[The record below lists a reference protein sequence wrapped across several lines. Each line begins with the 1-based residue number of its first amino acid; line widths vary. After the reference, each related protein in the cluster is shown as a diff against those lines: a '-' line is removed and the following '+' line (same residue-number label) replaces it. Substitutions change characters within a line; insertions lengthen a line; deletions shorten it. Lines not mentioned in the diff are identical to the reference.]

1 MTVNDLPPQKPEPDE
16 GERKTTDD
24 LIASLQTDLRSGLTS
39 VSAAERLKR
48 LGPNEVPEKV
58 PHPLLLIAK
67 KFWGL
72 TAWMLE
78 LIIVLS
84 LVLRKYPDAAIVA
97 VLLVTNAV
105 VSLLEERKAAG
116 AVEALKKELR
126 TNARALRDGAW
137 TAVPA
142 RELVPGDVVRLRAGD
157 VVPAD
162 VQVANGSLAADQS
175 SLTGESLAVEKGVG
189 DLVYSGSVITRGEAT
204 GIVLRTGAGTK
215 FGKTVELI
223 QVARPKLHMEEV
235 VTKLVRRLLV
245 IIGSLLALTIAVSV
259 VRGMAILEILP
270 LMLVLLLSA
279 IPVALPVMYTVSMAV
294 GARDL
299 AKRSVLVTRLSAT
312 EDAATMDVLCV
323 DKTGTLTL
331 NELSISRVFP
341 VGSFT
346 EREAVLF
353 GALAS
358 QEANRDPLDLAFIRQ
373 AREKAWQNP
382 DDRQESFTPFDP
394 ATRKTEAVV
403 RHDGRRLRV
412 MKGAVPVIAQV
423 CGLGPDEAQALE
435 ARVGELSGKGYRVVA
450 VAVAEVGS
458 GKPAIAGLVALSD
471 SARPDSK
478 QLIQELHALGVS
490 VKMLTGDALPIARE
504 IAGELGVGEDI
515 NRMSDLKDLLTTDP
529 AGALRRLEKSD
540 GFAEVYPEDKYMIVQ
555 SLQAAR
561 HVVGM
566 TGDGINDAPALKQA
580 EVGIAVN
587 SATDVAKSAASVVLT
602 SEGLSGIVELVRN
615 GRKVYQR
622 INTWIL
628 NKIMRTILKSAFVVG
643 VFLVTGDF
651 VISAFAMVLLLL
663 MTDFMKISLSTDH
676 VRWSPS
682 PDTWNIKAY
691 VRVAAVLGALMA
703 LESCA
708 VLALGQVLWRLRT
721 SDPVVRTFSFE
732 ILLFSAVTSIFV
744 IRERRHFWSSRPS
757 RLLLMIMALDI
768 IAGALISTFGIP
780 GLFPALPIEMTLFL
794 IAWNVALTLVLNDGV
809 KLFLLKRSKLGGHTA
824 GAAAEGSTSPQG

>member
-1 MTVNDLPPQKPEPDE
+1 VF
-16 GERKTTDD
+16 
-24 LIASLQTDLRSGLTS
+24 AVSLDTDLRSGLTS
-39 VSAAERLKR
+39 GSAADRLKR
-48 LGPNEVPEKV
+48 FGPNEVPRKKA
-58 PHPLLLIAK
+58 HPLLLVAK

-97 VLLVTNAV
+97 GLLVTNAV

-116 AVEALKKELR
+116 VVEALKKELR
-126 TNARALRDGAW
+126 INARTLRDGAW
-137 TAVPA
+137 TTVPA

-162 VQVANGSLAADQS
+162 VEVAAGSLAADQS
-175 SLTGESLAVEKGVG
+175 ALTGESLAVEKGTG

-204 GIVLRTGAGTK
+204 GIVFRTGSGTK
-215 FGKTVELI
+215 FGRTVELI

-235 VTKLVRRLLV
+235 VTKLVRWLLL
-245 IIGSLLALTIAVSV
+245 IIGGLLALTFAVSI

-279 IPVALPVMYTVSMAV
+279 VPVALPVMYTVSMAL
-294 GARDL
+294 GAREL

-331 NELSISRVFP
+331 NELSISQVFP

-346 EREAVLF
+346 EQEAVLF

-358 QEANRDPLDLAFIRQ
+358 QEANRDPLDLAFIRR
-373 AREKAWQNP
+373 ARDMGWLDP
-382 DDRQESFTPFDP
+382 DDVQESFTPFDP

-403 RHDGRRLRV
+403 RRGGRRLHV
-412 MKGAVPVIAQV
+412 MKGAISVIAQA
-423 CGLGPDEAQALE
+423 CGLGPEDEQALE
-435 ARVGELSGKGYRVVA
+435 DRIGDLSGRGYRA
-450 VAVAEVGS
+450 VAVAEDEG
-458 GKPAIAGLVALSD
+458 GKPAIVGLVALSD
-471 SARPDSK
+471 RPRPDSK
-478 QLIQELHALGVS
+478 QLIKELHALGVS

-504 IAGELGVGEDI
+504 IARDLGIGEDI
-515 NRMSDLKDLLTTDP
+515 SRMSDLRDLLKTDP
-529 AGALRRLEKSD
+529 AVALRQMETSD
-540 GFAEVYPEDKYMIVQ
+540 GFAEVYPEDKYMIVR
-555 SLQAAR
+555 SLQASH
-561 HVVGM
+561 HVLGM
-566 TGDGINDAPALKQA
+566 TGDGVNDAPALKQS
-580 EVGIAVN
+580 EVGIAVS

-602 SEGLSGIVELVRN
+602 SGGLSGIVELIKN

-643 VFLVTGDF
+643 VFLVTGDY
-651 VISAFAMVLLLL
+651 VVSAFAMVLLLL
-663 MTDFMKISLSTDH
+663 MTDFMKISLSTDR
-676 VRWSPS
+676 VQWSPS

-691 VRVAAVLGALMA
+691 VRVAAGLGTLMA
-703 LESCA
+703 LESFGA
-708 VLALGQVLWRLRT
+708 LALGQAFWRLRT
-721 SDPVVRTFSFE
+721 SDPVVWTFSFE
-732 ILLFSAVTSIFV
+732 ILLFSAVTSLFV
-744 IRERRHFWSSRPS
+744 IRERRRFWSSRPS
-757 RLLLMIMALDI
+757 RLLLTIMTLDI

-780 GLFPALPIEMTLFL
+780 GLFPALPVAMTLFL
-794 IAWNVALTLVLNDGV
+794 LGWNLALALTLNDCV
-809 KLFLLKRSKLGGHTA
+809 KLLLLKKLNRGRQAPGKTSESTA
-824 GAAAEGSTSPQG
+824 M

>member
-1 MTVNDLPPQKPEPDE
+1 MPERND
-16 GERKTTDD
+16 GEHKTLAD
-24 LIASLQTDLRSGLTS
+24 IVASLSTDLRFGLSSGT
-39 VSAAERLKR
+39 AADRLKR
-48 LGPNEVPEKV
+48 LGPNEVPEKKA
-58 PHPLLLIAK
+58 HPLLFIAK

-116 AVEALKKELR
+116 AVDALKKELR
-126 TNARALRDGAW
+126 INGRALRDGAW
-137 TAVPA
+137 TTVPA

-162 VQVANGSLAADQS
+162 VAISAGSLAVDQS
-175 SLTGESLAVEKGVG
+175 ALTGESLAVEKSTD
-189 DLVYSGSVITRGEAT
+189 DLVYSGSVISRGEAT
-204 GIVLRTGAGTK
+204 GIVLRTGSGTR
-215 FGKTVELI
+215 FGRTVELI

-235 VTKLVRRLLV
+235 VTKLVRRLLL
-245 IIGSLLALTIAVSV
+245 IIGSLLTLTVAVSI
-259 VRGMAILEILP
+259 VRDVAILEILP

-294 GARDL
+294 GACEL
-299 AKRSVLVTRLSAT
+299 AKGSVLVTRLSAT

-331 NELSISRVFP
+331 NELSISQVFP
-341 VGSFT
+341 VGPFA

-358 QEANRDPLDLAFIRQ
+358 QEANRDPLDLAFIRR
-373 AREKAWQNP
+373 ARDMGWLDP
-382 DDRQESFTPFDP
+382 DDVQESFTPFTA
-394 ATRKTEAVV
+394 ATRRTEAIV
-403 RHDGRRLRV
+403 RHGGRRLRV
-412 MKGAVPVIAQV
+412 MKGAVSVIARA
-423 CGLGPDEAQALE
+423 CGLGPEDEQALDL
-435 ARVGELSGKGYRVVA
+435 RVGDLSKRGYRTVA
-450 VAVAEVGS
+450 VAMAEDEG
-458 GKPAIAGLVALSD
+458 GKPAVAGLVALSD
-471 SARPDSK
+471 RPRPDSK
-478 QLIQELHALGVS
+478 QLIRELHALGVS
-490 VKMLTGDALPIARE
+490 VKMLTGDALPIAVE
-504 IAGELGVGEDI
+504 IAGDLGLGEDI
-515 NRMSDLKDLLTTDP
+515 SRMSDLKDLLKTDP
-529 AGALRRLEKSD
+529 AAALKRMKKSD
-540 GFAEVYPEDKYMIVQ
+540 GFAEVYPEDKYMIVR
-555 SLQAAR
+555 SLQASR

-566 TGDGINDAPALKQA
+566 TGDGVNDAPALKQA

-602 SEGLSGIVELVRN
+602 SGGLSGIVELVKN

-643 VFLVTGDF
+643 VFLVSGDF

-663 MTDFMKISLSTDH
+663 MTDFMKISLSTDR
-676 VRWSPS
+676 VQWSAS

-691 VRVAAVLGALMA
+691 TRVAAAMGTLMA
-703 LESCA
+703 VESFA
-708 VLALGQVLWRLRT
+708 ALALGQAFWGLRT
-721 SDPVVRTFSFE
+721 SDPVIRTFSFE

-744 IRERRHFWSSRPS
+744 IRERRQFWSSRPS
-757 RLLLMIMALDI
+757 RLLLTVMALDV
-768 IAGALISTFGIP
+768 IAGGFISTFGIA
-780 GLFPALPIEMTLFL
+780 GLFPALPVAMTLFL
-794 IAWNVALTLVLNDGV
+794 LGWNIAISLVLNDWV
-809 KLFLLKRSKLGGHTA
+809 KLLLLKKLNVGGYAHGT
-824 GAAAEGSTSPQG
+824 TSD

>member
-1 MTVNDLPPQKPEPDE
+1 MNEN
-16 GERKTTDD
+16 D

-39 VSAAERLKR
+39 ASAADRLRR
-48 LGPNEVPEKV
+48 LGPNEVPEKKA
-58 PHPLLLIAK
+58 HPLLLVAK

-84 LVLRKYPDAAIVA
+84 LILRKYPDAVIVA
-97 VLLVTNAV
+97 VLLVTNAI

-126 TNARALRDGAW
+126 INARVLRDGAW
-137 TAVPA
+137 TTVPA
-142 RELVPGDVVRLRAGD
+142 RELVPGDIVRLRAGD

-162 VQVANGSLAADQS
+162 VQIANDSLAADQS
-175 SLTGESLAVEKGVG
+175 ALTGESLAVEKGVG
-189 DLVYSGSVITRGEAT
+189 GLVYSGSVITRGEAT

-215 FGKTVELI
+215 FGRTVELI

-235 VTKLVRRLLV
+235 VTKLVRRLLA
-245 IIGSLLALTIAVSV
+245 IIGALLAMTVAVSI
-259 VRGMAILEILP
+259 VRNMAILEILP

-294 GARDL
+294 GAREL

-331 NELSISRVFP
+331 NELSISQVFP
-341 VGSFT
+341 MGSFT

-358 QEANRDPLDLAFIRQ
+358 QEANRDPLDLAFIKR
-373 AREKAWQNP
+373 ARDMGWLDPN
-382 DDRQESFTPFDP
+382 DVQESFTPFDA
-394 ATRKTEAVV
+394 ATRKTEAVA
-403 RHDGRRLRV
+403 RIGGRRLHV
-412 MKGAVPVIAQV
+412 MKGAVTVIARA
-423 CGLGPDEAQALE
+423 CGLGPEDEQALE
-435 ARVGELSGKGYRVVA
+435 ARVGELSGRGYRVVA
-450 VAVAEVGS
+450 VAVAEVEG
-458 GKPAIAGLVALSD
+458 GKPAVAGLVALSD
-471 SARPDSK
+471 KPRPDSK

-490 VKMLTGDALPIARE
+490 VKMLTGDALPIAME
-504 IAGELGVGEDI
+504 IARDLGIGEDI
-515 NRMSDLKDLLTTDP
+515 SRMSDLRDLIKTDP
-529 AGALRRLEKSD
+529 ASALRQMEKSD

-555 SLQAAR
+555 SLQAAQ
-561 HVVGM
+561 HVAGM
-566 TGDGINDAPALKQA
+566 TGDGVNDAPALKQA

-602 SEGLSGIVELVRN
+602 GEGLSGIVELVKN

-622 INTWIL
+622 INTWVL

-663 MTDFMKISLSTDH
+663 MTDFMKISLSTDR
-676 VRWSPS
+676 VQWSPT
-682 PDTWNIKAY
+682 PDNWNIKAF
-691 VRVAAVLGALMA
+691 VRVAAVLGTLMA
-703 LESCA
+703 VESFA
-708 VLALGQVLWRLRT
+708 ALALGQAFWHLRT

-744 IRERRHFWSSRPS
+744 IRERRRFWSSRPS
-757 RLLLMIMALDI
+757 RLLLSIMALDI
-768 IAGALISTFGIP
+768 IAGALISTFGIS
-780 GLFPALPIEMTLFL
+780 GLFPALPVMMTLFL
-794 IAWNVALTLVLNDGV
+794 LGWNLAFSLILNDYV
-809 KLFLLKRSKLGGHTA
+809 KVLLLKKA
-824 GAAAEGSTSPQG
+824 KPGARASATT

>member
-1 MTVNDLPPQKPEPDE
+1 MENDLPPQKPEHEE
-16 GERKTTDD
+16 GKQKTMDN
-24 LIASLQTDLRSGLTS
+24 LVASLQTDLRSGLTS
-39 VSAAERLKR
+39 ASAADRLRR
-48 LGPNEVPEKV
+48 LGPNEVPEKKS
-58 PHPLLLIAK
+58 HPFLLMAK

-84 LVLRKYPDAAIVA
+84 LILRKYPDAVIVA
-97 VLLVTNAV
+97 ILLVTNAV

-126 TNARALRDGAW
+126 INARALRDGVW
-137 TAVPA
+137 TTVPA

-162 VQVANGSLAADQS
+162 VHVANGSLAADQS
-175 SLTGESLAVEKGVG
+175 ALTGESLAVEKGVG
-189 DLVYSGSVITRGEAT
+189 DLVYSGSVITRSEAT
-204 GIVLRTGAGTK
+204 GIVLRTGVGTK
-215 FGKTVELI
+215 FGRTVELI

-245 IIGSLLALTIAVSV
+245 IIGGLLALTVAVSI
-259 VRGMAILEILP
+259 VRDMAILEILP

-294 GARDL
+294 GAREL

-331 NELSISRVFP
+331 NELSISQVFP
-341 VGSFT
+341 VGTFT
-346 EREAVLF
+346 ERETILF

-358 QEANRDPLDLAFIRQ
+358 QEANRDPLDLAFIRRAQ
-373 AREKAWQNP
+373 DMGWLDA
-382 DDRQESFTPFDP
+382 DDIQESFTPFDA

-403 RHDGRRLRV
+403 RSGGRRLHV
-412 MKGAVPVIAQV
+412 MKGAVTVIARA
-423 CGLGPDEAQALE
+423 CGLGPENEQALE
-435 ARVGELSGKGYRVVA
+435 ARVGELSGRGYRAVA
-450 VAVAEVGS
+450 VAVAEVEG
-458 GKPAIAGLVALSD
+458 GKPAVAGLVALSD
-471 SARPDSK
+471 KPRPDSK
-478 QLIQELHALGVS
+478 QLVQELHALGVS
-490 VKMLTGDALPIARE
+490 VKMLTGDALPIAME
-504 IAGELGVGEDI
+504 IARDLGIGEGI
-515 NRMSDLKDLLTTDP
+515 SRMSDLKDLIKADP
-529 AGALRRLEKSD
+529 AAALRQMEKSD
-540 GFAEVYPEDKYMIVQ
+540 GFADVYPEDKYMIVR
-555 SLQAAR
+555 SLQASR

-566 TGDGINDAPALKQA
+566 TGDGVNDAPALKQA

-602 SEGLSGIVELVRN
+602 GEGLSGIVELVKN

-663 MTDFMKISLSTDH
+663 MTDFMKISLSTDR
-676 VRWSPS
+676 VEWSPS

-691 VRVAAVLGALMA
+691 VRVAAVLGILMA
-703 LESCA
+703 LESFA
-708 VLALGQVLWRLRT
+708 ALALGQAFLHLRT

-744 IRERRHFWSSRPS
+744 IRERRRFWSSRPS
-757 RLLLMIMALDI
+757 RLLLTIMALDI
-768 IAGALISTFGIP
+768 LAGASISTFGIH
-780 GLFPALPIEMTLFL
+780 GLFPALPIAMTLFL
-794 IAWNVALTLVLNDGV
+794 LGWNLALSLILNDYV
-809 KLFLLKRSKLGGHTA
+809 KVFFLKKSKLGARAPGTMS
-824 GAAAEGSTSPQG
+824 EGSVTDNR

>member
-1 MTVNDLPPQKPEPDE
+1 MNENDLPPQRPAPDE
-16 GERKTTDD
+16 GERN
-24 LIASLQTDLRSGLTS
+24 LRSGLTS
-39 VSAAERLKR
+39 ASAADRLKR
-48 LGPNEVPEKV
+48 FGPNEVPEKKT
-58 PHPLLLIAK
+58 HPLLLVAK

-97 VLLVTNAV
+97 LLLVTNAI

-116 AVEALKKELR
+116 VVEALKKGLR
-126 TNARALRDGAW
+126 INARALRNGVW
-137 TAVPA
+137 TTVPA

-157 VVPAD
+157 VGPAD
-162 VQVANGSLAADQS
+162 VELAAGALAADQS
-175 SLTGESLAVEKGVG
+175 ALTGESLAVEKGPGEIVF
-189 DLVYSGSVITRGEAT
+189 SGSVITRGEAT

-235 VTKLVRRLLV
+235 VTKLVQRLLV
-245 IIGSLLALTIAVSV
+245 IIGGLLALTVAVSI
-259 VRGMAILEILP
+259 VRDMAILEILP

-294 GARDL
+294 GAREL
-299 AKRSVLVTRLSAT
+299 ARRSVLVTRLSAT

-331 NELSISRVFP
+331 NELSISQVFP
-341 VGSFT
+341 VGLFT

-353 GALAS
+353 GAMAS
-358 QEANRDPLDLAFIRQ
+358 QEANRDPLDLAFIRR
-373 AREKAWQNP
+373 ARDMGWLDP
-382 DDRQESFTPFDP
+382 DDVQESFTPFDP
-394 ATRKTEAVV
+394 TTRKTEAVV
-403 RHDGRRLRV
+403 RRGSRSLHV
-412 MKGAVPVIAQV
+412 MKGAVSVIARA
-423 CGLGPDEAQALE
+423 CGLGPEDEQALE
-435 ARVGELSGKGYRVVA
+435 LRVGDLSQRGYRTVA
-450 VAVAEVGS
+450 VAVAETEG
-458 GKPAIAGLVALSD
+458 GKPAVAGLVALSD
-471 SARPDSK
+471 RPRPDSK

-490 VKMLTGDALPIARE
+490 VKMLTGDALPIALE
-504 IAGELGVGEDI
+504 IARNLGVGEGI
-515 NRMSDLKDLLTTDP
+515 SRVSDLKDMLKTDP
-529 AGALRRLEKSD
+529 AGALRRMEKSD
-540 GFAEVYPEDKYMIVQ
+540 GFAEVYPEDKYMIVR
-555 SLQAAR
+555 SLQAAH

-566 TGDGINDAPALKQA
+566 TGDGVNDAPALKQA

-602 SEGLSGIVELVRN
+602 SGGLSGIVELVKN

-628 NKIMRTILKSAFVVG
+628 NKIMRTILKSGFVVG

-663 MTDFMKISLSTDH
+663 MTDFMKISLSTDR
-676 VRWSPS
+676 VQWSPA

-691 VRVAAVLGALMA
+691 VMVATVLGTLMA
-703 LESCA
+703 LESFA
-708 VLALGQVLWRLRT
+708 ALVLGQAFWHLRT
-721 SDPVVRTFSFE
+721 FNPVIRTFSFE

-744 IRERRHFWSSRPS
+744 IRERRRFWSSRPS
-757 RLLLMIMALDI
+757 RLLLTIMSLDI
-768 IAGALISTFGIP
+768 LAGAVISTLGIP
-780 GLFPALPIEMTLFL
+780 GLFPALPVAMTLFL
-794 IAWNVALTLVLNDGV
+794 LGWNLALSLILNDSV
-809 KLFLLKRSKLGGHTA
+809 KVLLLRRWNLGGL
-824 GAAAEGSTSPQG
+824 G

>member
-1 MTVNDLPPQKPEPDE
+1 MPEPSPGVGGNNAPGTAAE
-16 GERKTTDD
+16 V
-24 LIASLQTDLRSGLTS
+24 LQTDLRTGLTS
-39 VSAAERLKR
+39 PEAADRLTR
-48 LGPNEVPEKV
+48 LGPNEVPEKKA
-58 PHPLLLIAK
+58 HPFLLFLK

-78 LIIVLS
+78 LIILLS
-84 LVLRKYPDAAIVA
+84 LALHKYPDVAIVA
-97 VLLVTNAV
+97 ALLVMNAV
-105 VSLLEERKAAG
+105 ISVLEERKAAST
-116 AVEALKKELR
+116 VQALRKELPVKAR
-126 TNARALRDGAW
+126 TLRDGVW
-137 TAVPA
+137 TTTPA

-162 VQVANGSLAADQS
+162 IKVAAGSLAADQS
-175 SLTGESLAVEKGVG
+175 ALTGESLAVEKGGG
-189 DLVYSGSVITRGEAT
+189 DLLYSGSVINRGEAT
-204 GIVLRTGAGTK
+204 GVVLRTGTGTK
-215 FGKTVELI
+215 FGRTVELVQI
-223 QVARPKLHMEEV
+223 ARPKLHMEEV
-235 VTKLVRRLLV
+235 VTKLVRWLLL
-245 IIGSLLALTIAVSV
+245 IIGALLALTTAVSV
-259 VRGMAILEILP
+259 ARDMALLEILP

-331 NELSISRVFP
+331 NELSISQVFP

-358 QEANRDPLDLAFIRQ
+358 NEANRDPLDMAFIKQ
-373 AREKAWQNP
+373 ARERGWLDP
-382 DDRQESFTPFDP
+382 GDIQESFTPFDP

-403 RHDGRRLRV
+403 RRADHRFHII
-412 MKGAVPVIAQV
+412 KGAVPVIAGA
-423 CGLGPDEAQALE
+423 CGLGPEDEQAM
-435 ARVGELSGKGYRVVA
+435 ELRIGDLSKRGYRTVA
-450 VAVAEVGS
+450 VAVSEG
-458 GKPAIAGLVALSD
+458 GKPAVVGLVALSD
-471 SARPDSK
+471 SPRPDSK
-478 QLIQELHALGVS
+478 QLIEELHALGVS
-490 VKMLTGDALPIARE
+490 VKMLTGDALPIALE
-504 IAGELGVGEDI
+504 IAKDLDI
-515 NRMSDLKDLLTTDP
+515 GKDISRMSDLRDLLKTDP
-529 AGALRRLEKSD
+529 ATALRRMEKSN
-540 GFAEVYPEDKYMIVQ
+540 GFAEVYPEDKYMIVR
-555 SLQAAR
+555 SLQVSH

-566 TGDGINDAPALKQA
+566 TGDGVNDAPALKQA

-602 SEGLSGIVELVRN
+602 SGGLSGIVELVKN

-663 MTDFMKISLSTDH
+663 MTDFMKISLSTDS
-676 VRWSPS
+676 VQWSPA

-691 VRVAAVLGALMA
+691 VRVAAALGALMV
-703 LESCA
+703 LESFA
-708 VLALGQVLWRLRT
+708 ALALGQALWRLRT
-721 SDPVVRTFSFE
+721 SAPVIRTFSFE

-744 IRERRHFWSSRPS
+744 IRERRRFWSSQPS
-757 RLLLMIMALDI
+757 RLLLTIMALDI
-768 IAGALISTFGIP
+768 VAGALISTFGIP
-780 GLFPALPIEMTLFL
+780 GLFPALPVAMTLFL
-794 IAWNVALTLVLNDGV
+794 LGWNLALSLILNDYV
-809 KLFLLKRSKLGGHTA
+809 KLLLLKRLNLGHQAPGTTS
-824 GAAAEGSTSPQG
+824 GGSAT

>member
-1 MTVNDLPPQKPEPDE
+1 MNGNDLPPQKPELE
-16 GERKTTDD
+16 TGEPKALED
-24 LIASLQTDLRSGLTS
+24 IVVSLETDLRSGLS
-39 VSAAERLKR
+39 SASAADRLRR
-48 LGPNEVPEKV
+48 LGPNEVPEKKT
-58 PHPLLLIAK
+58 HPFLLVVK

-84 LVLRKYPDAAIVA
+84 LILRKYPDAAIVA
-97 VLLVTNAV
+97 VLLVANAV

-126 TNARALRDGAW
+126 INARALRDGAW
-137 TAVPA
+137 TTVPA

-162 VQVANGSLAADQS
+162 VQVASDSLAADQS
-175 SLTGESLAVEKGVG
+175 ALTGESLAIEKGVG

-215 FGKTVELI
+215 FGRTVELI

-235 VTKLVRRLLV
+235 VTKLVRRLLL
-245 IIGSLLALTIAVSV
+245 IIGGLLVLTIAVSV
-259 VRGMAILEILP
+259 VRDMAILEILP

-331 NELSISRVFP
+331 NELSISQVFP
-341 VGSFT
+341 VGPFT
-346 EREAVLF
+346 EREAVQF

-358 QEANRDPLDLAFIRQ
+358 QEANRDPLDLAFIRR
-373 AREKAWQNP
+373 AREKGWLDP
-382 DDRQESFTPFDP
+382 SDVQESFTPFDP

-403 RHDGRRLRV
+403 RRGGRRLHV
-412 MKGAVPVIAQV
+412 MKGAFSVIARA
-423 CGLGPDEAQALE
+423 CGLGPEDEQALE
-435 ARVGELSGKGYRVVA
+435 LRVGDLSKRGYRTVA
-450 VAVAEVGS
+450 VAMSEG
-458 GKPAIAGLVALSD
+458 GKPAIVGLVALSD
-471 SARPDSK
+471 RPRSDSK

-490 VKMLTGDALPIARE
+490 VKMLTGDALPIAME
-504 IAGELGVGEDI
+504 IARDLGIGEDI
-515 NRMSDLKDLLTTDP
+515 SRMSDLKDLLKTDP
-529 AGALRRLEKSD
+529 ASALRQIEKSA

-555 SLQAAR
+555 SLQAEQ

-566 TGDGINDAPALKQA
+566 TGDGVNDAPALKQA

-602 SEGLSGIVELVRN
+602 SGGLSGIVELIKN

-663 MTDFMKISLSTDH
+663 MTDFMKISLSTDR
-676 VRWSPS
+676 VQWSPS
-682 PDTWNIKAY
+682 PDTWNIKAF
-691 VRVAAVLGALMA
+691 VRVAAALGTLMA
-703 LESCA
+703 VESFA
-708 VLALGQVLWRLRT
+708 ALALGQAFWRLRT
-721 SDPVVRTFSFE
+721 SDPVIRTFSFE

-744 IRERRHFWSSRPS
+744 IRERRRFWSSRPS
-757 RLLLMIMALDI
+757 RLLLTIMALDI
-768 IAGALISTFGIP
+768 LAGALISTLGIP
-780 GLFPALPIEMTLFL
+780 GLFPALPVAMTLFL
-794 IAWNVALTLVLNDGV
+794 LGWNLALSLILNDFV
-809 KLFLLKRSKLGGHTA
+809 KVLLLKRLNLGGHVSGTTS
-824 GAAAEGSTSPQG
+824 EGSATYR

>member
-1 MTVNDLPPQKPEPDE
+1 MKESDLPPQKPESE
-16 GERKTTDD
+16 KGEPKTIDD
-24 LIASLQTDLRSGLTS
+24 IVASLETDLRSGLTS
-39 VSAAERLKR
+39 ASAADRLKR
-48 LGPNEVPEKV
+48 LGPNEVPEEKT
-58 PHPLLLIAK
+58 HPLLLIAK

-97 VLLVTNAV
+97 FLLVTNAI

-126 TNARALRDGAW
+126 VNARTLRDGAW
-137 TAVPA
+137 TTVPA
-142 RELVPGDVVRLRAGD
+142 QELVPGDVVRLRAGD
-157 VVPAD
+157 IVPAD
-162 VQVANGSLAADQS
+162 IEVAAGSLAADQS
-175 SLTGESLAVEKGVG
+175 PLTGESLTVEKGVG
-189 DLVYSGSVITRGEAT
+189 ALTYSGSVITRGEAT
-204 GIVLRTGAGTK
+204 GIVLRTGVRTK
-215 FGKTVELI
+215 FGRTVELV

-235 VTKLVRRLLV
+235 VTKLVRWLLL
-245 IIGSLLALTIAVSV
+245 IIGSLLALTIAVSI
-259 VRGMAILEILP
+259 VRDMTILEILP

-294 GARDL
+294 GAREL

-312 EDAATMDVLCV
+312 EDAATMDILCV

-331 NELSISRVFP
+331 NELSISQVFP

-358 QEANRDPLDLAFIRQ
+358 QEANRDPLDLAFIRRAQ
-373 AREKAWQNP
+373 DMGWLDAA
-382 DDRQESFTPFDP
+382 DIQESFKPFDA

-403 RHDGRRLRV
+403 RHGGHRFHI
-412 MKGAVPVIAQV
+412 MKGAVAVITGA
-423 CGLGPDEAQALE
+423 CGLGPEDEQALE
-435 ARVGELSGKGYRVVA
+435 LRVGDLSKRGYRTVA
-450 VAVAEVGS
+450 VAVAEG
-458 GKPAIAGLVALSD
+458 GKPALAGLVALSD
-471 SARPDSK
+471 RPRPDSK

-490 VKMLTGDALPIARE
+490 VKMLTGDALPIATE
-504 IAGELGVGEDI
+504 IARDLGVGEGI
-515 NRMSDLKDLLTTDP
+515 SRVSDLKDLLKADP
-529 AGALRRLEKSD
+529 AGALKRMEKSD
-540 GFAEVYPEDKYMIVQ
+540 GFAEVYPEDKYMIVR
-555 SLQAAR
+555 SLQAAH

-566 TGDGINDAPALKQA
+566 TGDGVNDAPALKQA

-587 SATDVAKSAASVVLT
+587 NATDVAKSAASVVLT
-602 SEGLSGIVELVRN
+602 SGGLSDIVELVKN

-676 VRWSPS
+676 VQSSPS
-682 PDTWNIKAY
+682 PDTWNIRAY
-691 VRVAAVLGALMA
+691 VKVAAALGTLMV
-703 LESCA
+703 LESYA
-708 VLALGQVLWRLRT
+708 ALALGQALWRLRT
-721 SDPVVRTFSFE
+721 SDPVIRTFSFE

-744 IRERRHFWSSRPS
+744 IRERRRFWSSRPS
-757 RLLLMIMALDI
+757 RLLLTIMALDI
-768 IAGALISTFGIP
+768 LAGALISTFGIP
-780 GLFPALPIEMTLFL
+780 RLFPALPVAMTLFL
-794 IAWNVALTLVLNDGV
+794 LGWNIALSLILNDYV
-809 KLFLLKRSKLGGHTA
+809 KLLLLKKLNLRGQA
-824 GAAAEGSTSPQG
+824 SGATSEGSAT

>member
-1 MTVNDLPPQKPEPDE
+1 MNENDLPPQKPGHEE

-24 LIASLQTDLRSGLTS
+24 LVESLQTDLRSGLTS
-39 VSAAERLKR
+39 ASAADRLR
-48 LGPNEVPEKV
+48 HLGPNEVPEKKT
-58 PHPLLLIAK
+58 HSFLLVAK

-126 TNARALRDGAW
+126 INARALRNGAW
-137 TAVPA
+137 TTVPA
-142 RELVPGDVVRLRAGD
+142 RELVPGDIVRLRAGD

-162 VQVANGSLAADQS
+162 VQVANDSLAADQS
-175 SLTGESLAVEKGVG
+175 ALTGESLAVEKGVG
-189 DLVYSGSVITRGEAT
+189 ELVYSGSVITQGEAT
-204 GIVLRTGAGTK
+204 GIVVRTGAGTK
-215 FGKTVELI
+215 FGRTVELI

-245 IIGSLLALTIAVSV
+245 IIGGLLALTVAVSI
-259 VRGMAILEILP
+259 VRDMAILEILP

-294 GARDL
+294 GAREL

-331 NELSISRVFP
+331 NELSISQVFP
-341 VGSFT
+341 MGSFT

-358 QEANRDPLDLAFIRQ
+358 QEANRDPLDLAFIRR
-373 AREKAWQNP
+373 ARDMGWLDA
-382 DDRQESFTPFDP
+382 DDVQESFTPFD
-394 ATRKTEAVV
+394 ATTRKTEAVI
-403 RHDGRRLRV
+403 RHGGRRLHV
-412 MKGAVPVIAQV
+412 MKGAVSVIARA
-423 CGLGPDEAQALE
+423 CGLGPEDEQALE
-435 ARVGELSGKGYRVVA
+435 LRVGDLSKRGYRA
-450 VAVAEVGS
+450 VAVAMAEIEG
-458 GKPAIAGLVALSD
+458 GKPAVAGLVALSD
-471 SARPDSK
+471 KPRPDSK
-478 QLIQELHALGVS
+478 QLIQELHALGIS
-490 VKMLTGDALPIARE
+490 VKMLTGDALPIAIE
-504 IAGELGVGEDI
+504 IARDLGIGEDI
-515 NRMSDLKDLLTTDP
+515 SRMSDLKDLLKTDP
-529 AGALRRLEKSD
+529 AGALKRMEKSD

-566 TGDGINDAPALKQA
+566 TGDGVNDAPALKQA

-602 SEGLSGIVELVRN
+602 SGGLSGIVELVKN

-663 MTDFMKISLSTDH
+663 MTDFMKISLSTDR
-676 VRWSPS
+676 VQWSPS

-691 VRVAAVLGALMA
+691 VRVAAVLGILMA
-703 LESCA
+703 LESFA
-708 VLALGQVLWRLRT
+708 ALALGQAFWQLRT
-721 SDPVVRTFSFE
+721 SDPLVRTFSFE

-744 IRERRHFWSSRPS
+744 IRERRRFWSSRPS
-757 RLLLMIMALDI
+757 RLLLTIMAVDI
-768 IAGALISTFGIP
+768 IAGALISTFGIS
-780 GLFPALPIEMTLFL
+780 GLFPALPVAMTIFL
-794 IAWNVALTLVLNDGV
+794 LGWNLALSLIVNDYV
-809 KLFLLKRSKLGGHTA
+809 KLLLLKKLYP
-824 GAAAEGSTSPQG
+824 GSRLTNT

>member
-1 MTVNDLPPQKPEPDE
+1 LTESSHGGGGSNTPDNASDL
-16 GERKTTDD
+16 
-24 LIASLQTDLRSGLTS
+24 LQTNLQFGLTS
-39 VSAAERLKR
+39 ASAADRLKR
-48 LGPNEVPEKV
+48 IGPNEVPEKKTQ
-58 PHPLLLIAK
+58 PFLLFLK

-84 LVLRKYPDAAIVA
+84 LILRKYPDAIIVA

-126 TNARALRDGAW
+126 INARALRDGAW
-137 TAVPA
+137 TTVPA

-157 VVPAD
+157 IVPAD
-162 VQVANGSLAADQS
+162 IKVAAGSLAVDQS
-175 SLTGESLAVEKGVG
+175 ALTGESLAVERGAE
-189 DLVYSGSVITRGEAT
+189 DLLYSGSVIKRGEAT
-204 GIVLRTGAGTK
+204 GVVLRTGAGTK
-215 FGKTVELI
+215 FGRTVELI

-235 VTKLVRRLLV
+235 VTKLVRRLLL
-245 IIGSLLALTIAVSV
+245 IIGGLLVLTITVSV
-259 VRGMAILEILP
+259 VRNIALFEILP

-331 NELSISRVFP
+331 NELSISQVFP
-341 VGSFT
+341 VGPFT

-373 AREKAWQNP
+373 TREKGWLGPA
-382 DDRQESFTPFDP
+382 DVQESFTPFDP

-403 RHDGRRLRV
+403 RRGDHRLHI
-412 MKGAVPVIAQV
+412 MKGAVSVIAGA
-423 CGLGPDEAQALE
+423 CGLCPEDEQALE
-435 ARVGELSGKGYRVVA
+435 MRAEDLSKRGYRTVA
-450 VAVAEVGS
+450 VAMSEG
-458 GKPAIAGLVALSD
+458 GKPAFVGLVALSD
-471 SARPDSK
+471 RPRPDSK
-478 QLIQELHALGVS
+478 QLINELHALGVT
-490 VKMLTGDALPIARE
+490 VKMLTGDALPIAME
-504 IAGELGVGEDI
+504 IARDLGIGEDI
-515 NRMSDLKDLLTTDP
+515 SRVSDLKDLLKTDP
-529 AGALRRLEKSD
+529 AIALRQMEKSD
-540 GFAEVYPEDKYMIVQ
+540 GFAEVYPEDKYMIVR
-555 SLQAAR
+555 SLQAAH

-566 TGDGINDAPALKQA
+566 TGDGVNDAPALKQA

-602 SEGLSGIVELVRN
+602 SGGLSGIMELVKN

-643 VFLVTGDF
+643 VFLITGDF

-663 MTDFMKISLSTDH
+663 MTDFMKISLSTDR
-676 VRWSPS
+676 VQWSPS

-691 VRVAAVLGALMA
+691 IKVAAALGTLMV
-703 LESCA
+703 LESYA
-708 VLALGQVLWRLRT
+708 ALALGQALWRLRT
-721 SDPVVRTFSFE
+721 SDPVIRTFSFE

-757 RLLLMIMALDI
+757 RLLLTIMALDI
-768 IAGALISTFGIP
+768 LAGALISTFGIR
-780 GLFPALPIEMTLFL
+780 GLFPALPVAMTLFL
-794 IAWNVALTLVLNDGV
+794 LGWNIALSLILNDYV
-809 KLFLLKRSKLGGHTA
+809 KLLLLKKLNLRGQA
-824 GAAAEGSTSPQG
+824 SGATSEGSVA

>member
-1 MTVNDLPPQKPEPDE
+1 MRENTVPLPGPSPGGGGNKTPD
-16 GERKTTDD
+16 DAFD
-24 LIASLQTDLRSGLTS
+24 VLQTDLRSGLS
-39 VSAAERLKR
+39 SASATDRLRR
-48 LGPNEVPEKV
+48 LGPNEVPEKKD
-58 PHPLLLIAK
+58 HPLLLLLK

-105 VSLLEERKAAG
+105 ISLLEERKAAG

-126 TNARALRDGAW
+126 VNARTLRDGTW
-137 TAVPA
+137 ITVPA

-162 VQVANGSLAADQS
+162 IKVAAGSLAADQS
-175 SLTGESLAVEKGVG
+175 ALTGESLAVEKGAG

-204 GIVLRTGAGTK
+204 VIVLRTGPATK
-215 FGKTVELI
+215 FGRTVELV
-223 QVARPKLHMEEV
+223 QVARPKLHMKEV
-235 VTKLVRRLLV
+235 VTKLVRRLLL
-245 IIGSLLALTIAVSV
+245 IIGSLLALTITISV
-259 VRGMAILEILP
+259 VRNIALLEILP

-299 AKRSVLVTRLSAT
+299 AKRGVLVTRLSAT

-331 NELSISRVFP
+331 NELSISQVFP

-346 EREAVLF
+346 EREAVMF
-353 GALAS
+353 GAMAS
-358 QEANRDPLDLAFIRQ
+358 QEANRDPLDLAFIRR
-373 AREKAWQNP
+373 ARDMGWLDP
-382 DDRQESFTPFDP
+382 GDVQESFTPFDP

-403 RHDGRRLRV
+403 RRGGHRFHI
-412 MKGAVPVIAQV
+412 MKGAVSVIARA
-423 CGLGPDEAQALE
+423 CGMGPEDEQALE
-435 ARVGELSGKGYRVVA
+435 LLVGDLSKRGYRSVA
-450 VAVAEVGS
+450 VAMSEG
-458 GKPAIAGLVALSD
+458 GKPAVVGLVALSD
-471 SARPDSK
+471 RPRPDSR
-478 QLIQELHALGVS
+478 QLIKELDALGVS
-490 VKMLTGDALPIARE
+490 IKMLTGDALSIARE
-504 IAGELGVGEDI
+504 IAADLGVGGDI
-515 NRMSDLKDLLTTDP
+515 SRVADLKDLLKTDP
-529 AGALRRLEKSD
+529 AAGLRLMEKSD
-540 GFAEVYPEDKYMIVQ
+540 GFAEVYPEDKYLIVQ
-555 SLQAAR
+555 SLQAAH

-566 TGDGINDAPALKQA
+566 TGDGVNDAPALKQA
-580 EVGIAVN
+580 EVGIAVS

-602 SEGLSGIVELVRN
+602 SGGLSGIVELVKN

-622 INTWIL
+622 INTWVL
-628 NKIMRTILKSAFVVG
+628 NKIMRTILKSAFVIG

-663 MTDFMKISLSTDH
+663 MTDFMKISLSTDR
-676 VRWSPS
+676 VQWSPS

-691 VRVAAVLGALMA
+691 VRVAAALGTLMV
-703 LESCA
+703 LESYAALA
-708 VLALGQVLWRLRT
+708 VGQALWRLRT
-721 SDPVVRTFSFE
+721 SDPVNRTFSFE

-757 RLLLMIMALDI
+757 RLLLTIMALDI
-768 IAGALISTFGIP
+768 LAGALISTLGIP
-780 GLFPALPIEMTLFL
+780 GVFPPLPLAM
-794 IAWNVALTLVLNDGV
+794 TLVLLGWNLALSLIFNDFV
-809 KLFLLKRSKLGGHTA
+809 KFVLLKKWDLGHQARRT
-824 GAAAEGSTSPQG
+824 TSESPTK

>member
-1 MTVNDLPPQKPEPDE
+1 MNEKDLSSKKPEPEE
-16 GERKTTDD
+16 GEGKMTDD
-24 LIASLQTDLRSGLTS
+24 LVASLETDLRSGLTS
-39 VSAAERLKR
+39 AAAADRLAR
-48 LGPNEVPEKV
+48 IGPNEVPEKKT
-58 PHPLLLIAK
+58 HPFLSFLK

-84 LVLRKYPDAAIVA
+84 LVLHKYPDAAIVA

-116 AVEALKKELR
+116 AVEALKKELHV
-126 TNARALRDGAW
+126 NARALRDGAW
-137 TAVPA
+137 TTVAG

-162 VQVANGSLAADQS
+162 IKVAAGSLEADQS
-175 SLTGESLAVEKGVG
+175 ALTGESLAVEKGAE
-189 DLVYSGSVITRGEAT
+189 DLLYSGSVIKRGEAT
-204 GIVLRTGAGTK
+204 GIVLRTGPGTK
-215 FGKTVELI
+215 FGRTVELV
-223 QVARPKLHMEEV
+223 QGARPKLHMEEV
-235 VTKLVRRLLV
+235 VTKLVRGLLLIV
-245 IIGSLLALTIAVSV
+245 GALLALTTAASV

-270 LMLVLLLSA
+270 LMLILLLSA

-294 GARDL
+294 GAREL

-312 EDAATMDVLCV
+312 EDAATMDILCV

-331 NELSISRVFP
+331 NELSISQVFP

-358 QEANRDPLDLAFIRQ
+358 QEANRDPLDLAFIRR
-373 AREKAWQNP
+373 ARERGWLDP
-382 DDRQESFTPFDP
+382 GDVQESFTPFDP
-394 ATRKTEAVV
+394 ASRKTEAVV
-403 RHDGRRLRV
+403 RRDGRRLDV
-412 MKGAVPVIAQV
+412 MKGAVSVIARA
-423 CGLGPDEAQALE
+423 CGLGLEDEQALE
-435 ARVGELSGKGYRVVA
+435 LRFGDLSKRGYRAVA
-450 VAVAEVGS
+450 VAVAEG
-458 GKPAIAGLVALSD
+458 GRPAVAGLVALSD
-471 SARPDSK
+471 RPRPDSK

-490 VKMLTGDALPIARE
+490 VKMLTGDALPIAME
-504 IAGELGVGEDI
+504 IARDLGIGADI
-515 NRMSDLKDLLTTDP
+515 SRVSDLKELSKTDP
-529 AGALRRLEKSD
+529 AGALKRMEKSD
-540 GFAEVYPEDKYMIVQ
+540 GFAEVYPEDKYMIVW
-555 SLQAAR
+555 SLQAAH

-566 TGDGINDAPALKQA
+566 TGDGVNDAPALKQA

-602 SEGLSGIVELVRN
+602 SGGLSGIVELVKN
-615 GRKVYQR
+615 GRKVYQL

-663 MTDFMKISLSTDH
+663 MTDFLNISLSTDR
-676 VRWSPS
+676 VQWSPS

-691 VRVAAVLGALMA
+691 VGVAAALGTLMV
-703 LESCA
+703 LESFA
-708 VLALGQVLWRLRT
+708 ALALGQTFWRLRT
-721 SDPVVRTFSFE
+721 SDPIIPTFSFE

-744 IRERRHFWSSRPS
+744 IRERRRFWSSRPS
-757 RLLLMIMALDI
+757 RLLLTIMALDI
-768 IAGALISTFGIP
+768 LAGALISTFGIA
-780 GLFPALPIEMTLFL
+780 GLFPALPVVMTVSLLGWNLALSL
-794 IAWNVALTLVLNDGV
+794 ILNDSV
-809 KLFLLKRSKLGGHTA
+809 KVFLLKKLNLGGQASGPT
-824 GAAAEGSTSPQG
+824 AEGLAAYR